1 MDPGETIVAIGGM
14 ITGIIITSA
23 IVWGVVQGLRAQ
35 ASASGRLSD
44 QAFDQELNALR
55 DHMDAMQQQLNEA
68 QERLDFTERL
78 LAQQR
83 TPEQLPRA

>member
-1 MDPGETIVAIGGM
+1 MDAGETIVAIGGM

-35 ASASGRLSD
+35 ANARGRLSD
-44 QAFDQELNALR
+44 PALDQELTALR

-68 QERLDFTERL
+68 QERLDFTERM

-83 TPEQLPRA
+83 TPDQLPRA